1 MVSSADVGVRYP
13 GARQHISAQLEAAPG
28 RGSEH
33 LRPSGMQVRISD
45 GPCKVPAIWRKR
57 DVLMISCH

>member
-1 MVSSADVGVRYP
+1 MVSSAVVGVRYP
-13 GARQHISAQLEAAPG
+13 GGRQHISTHLEAAPG

-33 LRPSGMQVRISD
+33 LRPSGTQARISD
-45 GPCKVPAIWRKR
+45 GPCKVPAIWRRR